1 MLLCVFWQGLRGS
14 RYWSLGQEAQ
24 AMLQVIEQMA
34 NVLLNTILDLLFQ
47 PTLYSKSAQVQD
59 SGYMHFT
66 QIK

>member
-34 NVLLNTILDLLFQ
+34 NVLLNTIFDLLFQ
-47 PTLYSKSAQVQD
+47 PTLYSKSAQV
-59 SGYMHFT
+59 
-66 QIK
+66 